1 MRTARDRSVR
11 FRRDYSLGPGKPI
24 SPRSL
29 RLRRGHPSGRREHRR
44 PLDGAKKAKIRD
56 SRVPGTTHLA
66 QALAATEQKPRV
78 FISASAIGYYGNR
91 GDEPLKRRKLG
102 GTGFAAD
109 LARDW
114 EAATQ
119 PAIAAGI
126 RTVNMRLGIVLAVDG
141 GALHKMLPAFKM
153 GVGGKIGSG
162 KQWMSWIDLQDVI
175 RAIHYILKTDPLLGP
190 VNLAAPKP
198 VTNEEFTK
206 SLASVLSRPAI
217 FPMPAFAARL
227 AFGEMA
233 KELLLASQRVEP
245 AKLLASGYSFRFGD
259 LRTSLKTALQGSG
272 RRTKRCDGRHIRWAV
287 AMSTSYGADRLDN
300 SAEDA
305 GVGGF
310 VFSFER
316 NYIARRR
323 HDH

>member
-1 MRTARDRSVR
+1 MHRSILISGASGLVGSELVPSLETLGFGIARLVRTESGTGPSVSAEIVRWDPAQPIPPEKVSGFDAVVHLAGESIAARWTD
-11 FRRDYSLGPGKPI
+11 
-24 SPRSL
+24 
-29 RLRRGHPSGRREHRR
+29 
-44 PLDGAKKAKIRD
+44 AKKAKIRD
-56 SRVPGTTHLA
+56 SRILGTTHLA
-66 QALAATEQKPRV
+66 QALAETAQKPRV
-78 FISASAIGYYGNR
+78 FLCASAIGYYGNR
-91 GDEPLKRRKLG
+91 GDETLTEESCG

-126 RTVNMRLGIVLAVDG
+126 RTVNMRLGIVLAANG

-206 SLASVLSRPAI
+206 SQASVLSRPAI

-259 LRTSLKTALQGSG
+259 LRTSLKTALQG
-272 RRTKRCDGRHIRWAV
+272 
-287 AMSTSYGADRLDN
+287 
-300 SAEDA
+300 
-305 GVGGF
+305 
-310 VFSFER
+310 
-316 NYIARRR
+316 
-323 HDH
+323 